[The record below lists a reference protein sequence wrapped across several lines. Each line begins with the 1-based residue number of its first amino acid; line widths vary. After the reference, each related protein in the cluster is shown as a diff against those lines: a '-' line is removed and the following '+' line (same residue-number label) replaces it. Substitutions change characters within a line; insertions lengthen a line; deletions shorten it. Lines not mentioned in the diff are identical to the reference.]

1 MVAKSG
7 AGNGVAVYMD
17 AGIEGE
23 EDTVGANVDG
33 S

>member
-17 AGIEGE
+17 ARIEG
-23 EDTVGANVDG
+23 EDTVGASVDG